1 METTGAK
8 LSGFETGF
16 FDHIEA
22 IGYDVADKM
31 FYDAGA
37 SGALA
42 GKIPVPWQAVRCW
55 LCDGRGRSTST
66 LATKVAGEI

>member
-31 FYDAGA
+31 FTT
-37 SGALA
+37 
-42 GKIPVPWQAVRCW
+42 Q
-55 LCDGRGRSTST
+55 GRLG
-66 LATKVAGEI
+66 L